1 MKAVL
6 ASVLAIVGCGTT
18 AGTDPYGEGLGDP
31 ENPVPQQSSEGPY
44 AVANRVDFTVE
55 AILPAQLAF
64 TVETLRAFSENPAS
78 ALFDLAEAKG
88 VPAVG
93 LIRAA
98 LPGVL
103 EDKLEGWINDALD
116 KPKIAGKT
124 IRQYAGEIAHL
135 AEFALTNFQ
144 IDSEMTIDGY
154 DVTHTFTALDLSPT
168 GIIDVRIP
176 IGGLSADILTQHP
189 TLTVAEGGAIA
200 FGDQHFGLQ
209 YGEYAWQGVQAASTA
224 LFGGDIRT
232 VLGNAVNCTALA
244 HSIADKCVLG
254 ACVGHE
260 TELTSICT
268 GGLDALVDFAHERFA
283 EHRLDAFQFASGT
296 ARLVDDDGD
305 GVGDRIVDGE
315 WDAKMNLGQGLRH
328 APATFTGE
336 R

>member
-1 MKAVL
+1 MKTALVSLLAV
-6 ASVLAIVGCGTT
+6 VGCGTSP
-18 AGTDPYGEGLGDP
+18 ADPYGEGLGDP
-31 ENPVPQQSSEGPY
+31 ENPIPQQSSEGPY
-44 AVANRVDFTVE
+44 TVANRIDFTVE

-64 TVETLRAFSENPAS
+64 AVETLRAFSQNPAS

-103 EDKLEGWINDALD
+103 EDKLDGWINDVID
-116 KPKIAGKT
+116 KPKIRGKT
-124 IRQYAGEIAHL
+124 LRAYAGEMADL
-135 AEFALTNFQ
+135 AEFALTQFQ

-168 GIIDVRIP
+168 GLVDVRIP
-176 IGGLSADILTQHP
+176 IGGLAADILTPHP
-189 TLTVAEGGAIA
+189 TLTVAEGGASA

-224 LFGGDIRT
+224 LFGDDIRG
-232 VLGNAVNCTALA
+232 VLGGAINCAGLA
-244 HSIADKCVLG
+244 NSIADKCVLG

-260 TELTSICT
+260 SELKSICT
-268 GGLDALVDFAHERFA
+268 GGLDALVDFAHDRFA

-305 GVGDRIVDGE
+305 GIGDRMIDGH
-315 WDAKMNLGQGLRH
+315 WDASMNLGLGLRH
-328 APATFTGE
+328 APATFEG
-336 R
+336 RR

>member
-1 MKAVL
+1 MKTALVSL
-6 ASVLAIVGCGTT
+6 LAIVGC
-18 AGTDPYGEGLGDP
+18 ASPTDPYGEGLGDP
-31 ENPVPQQSSEGPY
+31 ENPIPQQSSEGPY
-44 AVANRVDFTVE
+44 AVVNRVDFTVE

-64 TVETLRAFSENPAS
+64 TVATLRAFSENPAS

-93 LIRAA
+93 LVRAA

-124 IRQYAGEIAHL
+124 LRQYAGEMAHL
-135 AEFALTNFQ
+135 AELALTKFQ
-144 IDSEMTIDGY
+144 IDSVMTIDGY
-154 DVTHTFTALDLSPT
+154 AVTHTFTALDLSPT
-168 GIIDVRIP
+168 GIVDVRIP
-176 IGGLSADILTQHP
+176 IGGLAADILTQHP
-189 TLTVAEGGAIA
+189 ELTVAEGGAIA
-200 FGDQHFGLQ
+200 FGEQHFGLQ
-209 YGEYAWQGVQAASTA
+209 YGEYAWQGVQAASMA
-224 LFGGDIRT
+224 LFGGDLRG
-232 VLGNAVNCTALA
+232 VLGDAVNCEALA
-244 HSIADKCVLG
+244 ASIADKCVLG

-260 TELTSICT
+260 SDLRAICT
-268 GGLDALVDFAHERFA
+268 GGLDAVVDFAHERFA
-283 EHRLDAFQFASGT
+283 KHRLDAFEFASGT

-305 GVGDRIVDGE
+305 GVGDRIVDGT

>member
-1 MKAVL
+1 MKAALV
-6 ASVLAIVGCGTT
+6 SVLAIVGCGTT
-18 AGTDPYGEGLGDP
+18 SPGDPYGTGLGDP
-31 ENPVPQQSSEGPY
+31 ENPVPQQSSEGSY
-44 AVANRVDFTVE
+44 AIANRVDFTVE

-64 TVETLRAFSENPAS
+64 TVETLRAFSHNPAS

-103 EDKLEGWINDALD
+103 EDKLEGWINDFVD
-116 KPKIAGKT
+116 KPKIHGKT
-124 IRQYAGEIAHL
+124 IRAYAGEIADL
-135 AEFALTNFQ
+135 AEFALTEFQ
-144 IDSEMTIDGY
+144 IDSEMTIDGL
-154 DVTHTFTALDLSPT
+154 DVSHTFTALDLSPT
-168 GIIDVRIP
+168 GILDVRIP
-176 IGGLSADILTQHP
+176 IGGLAADLLTQHP

-232 VLGNAVNCTALA
+232 VLGAAVDCAGLA
-244 HSIADKCVLG
+244 SSIADKCVLG

-260 TELTSICT
+260 ADLRSICT
-268 GGLDALVDFAHERFA
+268 GGLDALVDVAHARFA
-283 EHRLDAFQFASGT
+283 ERRLDAFQFASGT

-305 GVGDRIVDGE
+305 GIGDRIVDGQ

-328 APATFTGE
+328 APATFEGH

>member
-1 MKAVL
+1 MKVVL
-6 ASVLAIVGCGTT
+6 ASVLAIVGCGTS
-18 AGTDPYGEGLGDP
+18 ASDPYGEGLGDP
-31 ENPVPQQSSEGPY
+31 ENPIPQQSSEGAY
-44 AVANRVDFTVE
+44 TVANRVDFTVE
-55 AILPAQLAF
+55 AVLPAQLAF

-103 EDKLEGWINDALD
+103 EDKLEGWINDAID
-116 KPKIAGKT
+116 KPKIHGKT
-124 IRQYAGEIAHL
+124 IREYAGEMAHL
-135 AEFALTNFQ
+135 AEFALTQFQ

-168 GIIDVRIP
+168 GIVDVRIP
-176 IGGLSADILTQHP
+176 IGGLAADILTQHP
-189 TLTVAEGGAIA
+189 TLAVAEGGAIA

-209 YGEYAWQGVQAASTA
+209 YGEYAWRGVQAASVA

-232 VLGNAVNCTALA
+232 VLGNAVNCAGLA
-244 HSIADKCVLG
+244 QSVADKCVLG

-260 TELTSICT
+260 SELKSICT
-268 GGLDALVDFAHERFA
+268 GGLDALVDFAHDRFA

-296 ARLVDDDGD
+296 ARLVDDSGD

-328 APATFTGE
+328 APATFEG
-336 R
+336 RR